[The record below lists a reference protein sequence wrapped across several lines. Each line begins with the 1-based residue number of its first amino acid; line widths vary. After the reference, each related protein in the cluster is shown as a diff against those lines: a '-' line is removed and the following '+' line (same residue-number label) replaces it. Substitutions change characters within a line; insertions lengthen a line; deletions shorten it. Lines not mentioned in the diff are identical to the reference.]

1 MTTKGGVNVNKT
13 DVLKGIILEF
23 LESDLQQK
31 AER

>member
-13 DVLKGIILEF
+13 DVLKEIILEF